1 MRHALRNPALF
12 GLLCLLVLIVL
23 PQVTQ
28 GTYLRHLIIVAIIYG
43 MVAASWDLSLGYA
56 GVFNFAHLAFFGV
69 GVYGAAVLS
78 KTYAVSSWL
87 AIPMGGIV
95 AVLAALLVSLPVL
108 RLKGIYVILV
118 TFAFSQLCLQIVLSQ
133 SDITG
138 GSGGM
143 VLLPPLEIADYNFA
157 RDQKIAYYYV
167 SLALLVVVVL
177 FLKALVRSHFGVS
190 IVALRDDEDY
200 AVSRGISGARQ
211 RLLTMMASALV
222 AGVAGGFYAIYL
234 RVASPEVFGFPFM
247 TLALSMLLLGGAGS
261 IYGPIVAAFV
271 LTLLSEWMQELG
283 QWRFLII
290 ASAILL
296 TIHFYPGGIISA
308 LRVLHDKVLGQV
320 SKELKGPQRCGEPAG
335 KEGRDR

>member
-1 MRHALRNPALF
+1 MRQVLRSPGLF
-12 GLLCLLVLIVL
+12 ALLCLLLLIIL
-23 PQVTQ
+23 PFAVQ
-28 GTYLRHLIIVAIIYG
+28 GTYVRHLVIIAIIYG
-43 MVAASWDLSLGYA
+43 LVASSWDLSLGYA
-56 GVFNFAHLAFFGV
+56 GLFNFAHLAFFGI
-69 GVYGAAVLS
+69 GVYGAAILS
-78 KTYAVSSWL
+78 KTYAVSSWI
-87 AIPMGGIV
+87 AIPLAGAV

-118 TFAFSQLCLQIVLSQ
+118 TFSFSQLCLQIVLSQ
-133 SDITG
+133 SHITG

-143 VLLPPLEIADYNFA
+143 VLLPPLAIADYNFA
-157 RDQKIAYYYV
+157 RDGKLAYYYA

-177 FLKALVRSHFGVS
+177 FLKKLVGSHFGIS

-200 AVSRGISGARQ
+200 AVSRGISGAQQ

-234 RVASPEVFGFPFM
+234 RVASPEVFAFPLM
-247 TLALSMLLLGGAGS
+247 TLTLSMLLLGGSGS
-261 IYGPIVAAFV
+261 IFGPIVAAFA
-271 LTLLSEWMQELG
+271 LTFLAEWMQELG

-308 LRVLHDKVLGQV
+308 LRVLHAKLLVEFSGQI
-320 SKELKGPQRCGEPAG
+320 KHRKR
-335 KEGRDR
+335 